1 MNHARPLLLPLVLLL
16 IVAAPQFLSAQ
27 DSPAKLK
34 IFILAGQSN
43 MEGKGSVE
51 TMTRQLADPEKRSRF
66 AHLQE
71 GDQWVGA
78 QVMST
83 DLRASVSLVLA
94 GMVAEG
100 DTHVLRVYHLDRGYE
115 RIEEKL
121 RGAGVDIRR
130 ERYEEFQQPVP
141 HIV

>member
-71 GDQWVGA
+71 GDQWVIRSEGRGTLRTQEVFVLQGA
-78 QVMST
+78 LVDVSGAEAQLDEKPARQAGPAPEFQHRAV
-83 DLRASVSLVLA
+83 DVLVLQLRAGIA
-94 GMVAEG
+94 QQ
-100 DTHVLRVYHLDRGYE
+100 
-115 RIEEKL
+115 RI
-121 RGAGVDIRR
+121 RC
-130 ERYEEFQQPVP
+130 
-141 HIV
+141 